1 MIESSKGHRFCP
13 MGLHVRI
20 PLDYDIDQLATRLR
34 RKAEVHVCSRDFPRD
49 AIVLL
54 VIDCRAPDRGRRL
67 SVFARTAEELF
78 SGQAASAVSARLS
91 DTQRGWRIS

>member
-1 MIESSKGHRFCP
+1 

-34 RKAEVHVCSRDFPRD
+34 RKAEVHDCSRDLPRD

-54 VIDCRAPDRGRRL
+54 VIDCRAPDRGRWL
-67 SVFARTAEELF
+67 FAFARTAEALLGAE
-78 SGQAASAVSARLS
+78 SAVSTRLS
-91 DTQRGWRIS
+91 DTQRLGASLTQPKSSYR